1 MSAAKRTAYD
11 KYLALLEKSASILNL
26 DPVIY
31 QRLQI
36 PELLVRGEVTIE
48 MDDGSFKSF
57 KVFRCQHNHARGPT
71 QGGTRFDLAVCESE
85 VKFLA
90 AMMSMKNTIVDIR
103 HGGGKGGI
111 CVDKFALS
119 MKERERLCRGYIRVI
134 APYIGPRVD
143 GPAPDVNTGGA
154 EMAWFL
160 DEYERMIGEHAPAQ
174 FTGKPLVLGGSL
186 GRGDATALGAVY
198 ASEEMIKKLQM
209 RGPQTIAIQ
218 GFGNAGDFY
227 AKLMSERGH
236 KIVSVSDRSG
246 VIYKKA
252 GFEYADLHAFCYDTK
267 GTKVRKVSDYPHKD
281 NLTSEEAE
289 LLSLKAD
296 IFAPAA
302 FEDKIDAEMARK
314 ITSKFIV
321 ELANG
326 PCTEEA
332 DEILSARGVEVI
344 PDFYASGGGVRVS
357 SAEKVQGLENQKWP
371 AKRVAEWLESRM
383 REAFHDL
390 DKVRE
395 QYKLKSFR
403 EAGIVYAVREIA
415 EAMTWRGG
423 FEYPYGKT
431 IDVPTVTVYKD
442 LNRGFYKLEQ

>member
-1 MSAAKRTAYD
+1 MC
-11 KYLALLEKSASILNL
+11 IH
-26 DPVIY
+26 
-31 QRLQI
+31 
-36 PELLVRGEVTIE
+36 PEQEYP
-48 MDDGSFKSF
+48 
-57 KVFRCQHNHARGPT
+57 FR
-71 QGGTRFDLAVCESE
+71 
-85 VKFLA
+85 
-90 AMMSMKNTIVDIR
+90 
-103 HGGGKGGI
+103 
-111 CVDKFALS
+111 
-119 MKERERLCRGYIRVI
+119 
-134 APYIGPRVD
+134 
-143 GPAPDVNTGGA
+143 
-154 EMAWFL
+154 
-160 DEYERMIGEHAPAQ
+160 
-174 FTGKPLVLGGSL
+174 SL